1 MKVSFNTSRMFANT
15 SKPPENNH
23 LSTPRGFVSDS
34 EAHTKSVTKPCTAP
48 CSNNP
53 DCGFL
58 CQIRKNLSLGQQ
70 SLITTA
76 FGLKSYLFK
85 GGSNQSVEILDAN
98 PTGSPNW
105 EEKVKRP
112 PRYNYKMARR
122 RNRMRMK
129 RKMESPSEMESDTL
143 SDESTDKLT
152 RINTGAV
159 DQETTNDMVSEEKN
173 ISQEKQSKISD
184 IKDTDSFPKEE
195 TSNENPGSMNT
206 EKKMDLNDTKTE
218 LSRKMAETLCENQGN
233 KDALEET
240 NIGEVTDDN
249 LNGNPGSTGNDLGDN
264 DNINNENET
273 STVDLKDMKTVNVLN
288 DIGGL
293 QSTEMLTSNQ
303 KSDEENDKKSNEE
316 NYLETINKAMS
327 DMVINE
333 ELPNSDLI
341 NTTNGNDLETTGNE
355 ESTNIEN
362 IILA

>member
-1 MKVSFNTSRMFANT
+1 
-15 SKPPENNH
+15 
-23 LSTPRGFVSDS
+23 
-34 EAHTKSVTKPCTAP
+34 
-48 CSNNP
+48 
-53 DCGFL
+53 
-58 CQIRKNLSLGQQ
+58 
-70 SLITTA
+70 
-76 FGLKSYLFK
+76 
-85 GGSNQSVEILDAN
+85 
-98 PTGSPNW
+98 
-105 EEKVKRP
+105 
-112 PRYNYKMARR
+112 
-122 RNRMRMK
+122 
-129 RKMESPSEMESDTL
+129 
-143 SDESTDKLT
+143 
-152 RINTGAV
+152 
-159 DQETTNDMVSEEKN
+159 
-173 ISQEKQSKISD
+173 
-184 IKDTDSFPKEE
+184 
-195 TSNENPGSMNT
+195 
-206 EKKMDLNDTKTE
+206 MDLNDTKTE
-218 LSRKMAETLCENQGN
+218 LSRKMAETVCENQGN

-249 LNGNPGSTGNDLGDN
+249 VNGNPGSTGNDLGDN